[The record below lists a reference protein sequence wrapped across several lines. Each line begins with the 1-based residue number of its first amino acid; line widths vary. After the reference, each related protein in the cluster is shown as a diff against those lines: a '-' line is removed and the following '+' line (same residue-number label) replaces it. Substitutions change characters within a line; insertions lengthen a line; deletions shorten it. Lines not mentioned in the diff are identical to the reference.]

1 MIHTN
6 ERINQMK
13 LKALVVAMAFITGA
27 AQAGVR
33 YTQEVQV
40 DPVPQVYSSSVQTV
54 SIPVQH
60 QRLYPVVSVVPVEHT
75 QSFPETNHVCR
86 YETVPMY
93 RNVPV
98 TSTSYQNNPNT
109 GLGTLVGAVIGGAI
123 VPKGDVLAGVLVGG
137 ALGHAATS
145 QPVVTT
151 TVHGHTTEFVG
162 YRDVKKCEVVHGSY
176 QKRVII
182 GYNVTYSDNGVL
194 NTITTT
200 RHPGSHIR
208 LQ

>member
-1 MIHTN
+1 
-6 ERINQMK
+6 MK
-13 LKALVVAMAFITGA
+13 LKALAVAIALIAGT

-40 DPVPQVYSSSVQTV
+40 DPVPHVHSSTPIQTV

-60 QRLYPVVSVVPVEHT
+60 QRLYPVVSVVPVEHA
-75 QSFPETNHVCR
+75 QSFPQTNHVCR
-86 YETVPMY
+86 QEAVPMY

-123 VPKGDVLAGVLVGG
+123 VPKADVLAGVIVGG
-137 ALGHAATS
+137 VIGHAATS
-145 QPVVTT
+145 QPTVTT
-151 TVHGHTTEFVG
+151 TVHGYTTEFVG
-162 YRDVKKCEVVHGSY
+162 YRDIQKCEVVHGSY
-176 QKRVII
+176 EKKVII

-208 LQ
+208 LK